1 MGEVYLAEDESLAR
15 KVALKLLSEG
25 HRNNAELK
33 ARFLREARAVAKIS
47 HPNVVQVFSIE
58 EFQGRPCFA
67 MEFLTGD
74 DLGVMVKDKGP
85 MPQAM
90 AIACTRDA
98 AHGLAAAA
106 AAGLIHRD
114 VKPTNLMLTDK
125 GIVKVTDF
133 GLAKPLDSADPGL
146 TQAGVVVGTP
156 DYIAPE
162 QARGDEL
169 DERVDIYA
177 LGCTLFYLISGR
189 PPFRQQDDAEDRYLK
204 VVARHIR
211 SPVPDLR
218 QANGVDASS
227 LDDDVAELCK
237 RMMAKRPADRPS
249 YEELT
254 AELDGLADRLAGIS
268 ESPSARR
275 RRDDSQQTRQE
286 RTPPPRAAATDDLGG
301 ASLDGMV
308 PGGRRALPWAKLAT
322 AATALFFAVSLALL
336 LTAPQRRSSAAV
348 AAVDAG
354 PLGKRDAAVP
364 VAPAP
369 TPPPGFLLTRDL
381 DGKPAF
387 FVSRLPVSRR
397 DYEKLVGARPVGKGA
412 RPEANAPMTDVS
424 FAEARGYASKAGR
437 RLMTPAEW
445 DLAII
450 TDGFSPAGMLL
461 WEWVDDGGTAS
472 DPKQRPLRKAPVG
485 TDQRPPTRY
494 KDVAF
499 RLAADLP

>member
-58 EFQGRPCFA
+58 EYQGRPCFA

-98 AHGLAAAA
+98 AHGLAAAS

-218 QANGVDASS
+218 QTNGVDPAK

-254 AELDGLADRLAGIS
+254 AELDAMAERLAAGG
-268 ESPSARR
+268 ETPSARR
-275 RRDDSQQTRQE
+275 RREDSQATRAE
-286 RTPPPRAAATDDLGG
+286 RTPVPRAEADGGG

-308 PGGRRALPWAKLAT
+308 PGGQRALPWAKLAT

-336 LTAPQRRSSAAV
+336 LTAPQRKSSAAV
-348 AAVDAG
+348 PQGDGG
-354 PLGKRDAAVP
+354 PIGKRDAAV
-364 VAPAP
+364 VLPAP
-369 TPPPGFLLTRDL
+369 TPPPGFLLVRDL
-381 DGKPAF
+381 DGKPDF
-387 FVSRLPVSRR
+387 FVARLPVSRR
-397 DYEKLVGARPVGKGA
+397 DYEKLVGARPAGKGP
-412 RPEANAPMTDVS
+412 RPELNAPMTEVS

-437 RLMTPAEW
+437 RLMTPTEW

-472 DPKQRPLRKAPVG
+472 DPRQRPLRKAPVG